1 MSLASY
7 TFELYYLLL
16 AVLVFFSVA
25 SFVLAAVT
33 ISNAFRLRNV
43 LLAWRTGRFG
53 GFPLFATMFL
63 GLSVIL
69 GGMAWYF
76 GMSNYYPVT
85 GAYMF
90 LSLNWVISSYFM
102 SKRYITDHGIMKNI
116 NDPSQTVAWRNIDDF
131 VEQPG
136 NQGNSYAFIY
146 KKKTGENGTLNYHRL
161 EIEVPAQK
169 VEGFRKVLNHKL
181 GRRFQHTF
189 SDVHSFGAINID
201 IDNAE

>member
-1 MSLASY
+1 MSLDTY

-33 ISNAFRLRNV
+33 ISNALRLRNV
-43 LLAWRTGRFG
+43 LLSWRAGRFN
-53 GFPLFATMFL
+53 GFPLFATLFL
-63 GLSVIL
+63 GLSLIL

-76 GMSNYYPVT
+76 GMSSYYPVT

-90 LSLNWVISSYFM
+90 LAANWVISSYFM

-116 NDPSQTVAWRNIDDF
+116 NDPSQTVSWRSVDDF

-136 NQGNSYAFIY
+136 ENSNTYAFIY
-146 KKKTGENGTLNYHRL
+146 KKNSSENDTLNYHRL
-161 EIEVPAQK
+161 EVQVPAHH
-169 VEGFRKVLNHKL
+169 VAAFRKILNHKL

-189 SDVHSFGAINID
+189 SDEPAFGTINID
-201 IDNAE
+201 NAD